1 MTARTK
7 RRADDG
13 GQPLRIDGEMTIYS
27 AAALAK
33 SVVTAVTDPSR
44 EPSLDLSQV
53 TDIDTAGL
61 QILLMARKLAR
72 ARGGL
77 ALIDPNPR
85 VEALLRLCRLEDMI
99 ASRPRRESAA

>member
-1 MTARTK
+1 MAEQLES
-7 RRADDG
+7 RAQDAG
-13 GQPLRIDGEMTIYS
+13 RPLRIEGEMTIYS
-27 AAALAK
+27 AAALAQR
-33 SVVTAVTDPSR
+33 VIAAITDATG
-44 EPSLDLSQV
+44 EPGLDLSQV

-77 ALIDPNPR
+77 AIIDPSPR

-99 ASRPRRESAA
+99 VSRTRRGRAA